1 MHLHVGQNEK
11 KTYQVDCSIFNDS
24 AKHWYNDMLSLP
36 NEITYLQHF
45 RNFNLTLNFVHVNVR
60 WKTGDSDIYFQLKQQ
75 EFEEYVSFYLHF
87 L

>member
-1 MHLHVGQNEK
+1 
-11 KTYQVDCSIFNDS
+11 
-24 AKHWYNDMLSLP
+24 MLSLP

-45 RNFNLTLNFVHVNVR
+45 MNFNLTLNFVHVKVR